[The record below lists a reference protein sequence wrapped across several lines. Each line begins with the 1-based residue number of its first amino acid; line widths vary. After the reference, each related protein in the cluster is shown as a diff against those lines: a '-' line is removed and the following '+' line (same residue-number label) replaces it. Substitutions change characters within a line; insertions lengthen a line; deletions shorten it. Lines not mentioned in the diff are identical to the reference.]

1 LASALQEFSMLSN
14 IGFAQNEKE
23 IENMVDKVVRKH
35 SALIEAKAYNIE
47 EKKPMDMLRS
57 GLRALDTRRQYPDI

>member
-1 LASALQEFSMLSN
+1 MASALQEFSMLSN

-35 SALIEAKAYNIE
+35 SALIETKVYNIE
-47 EKKPMDMLRS
+47 EKKPMDMFRF
-57 GLRALDTRRQYPDI
+57 GLRALDTRR